1 MKKISIILISL
12 LITFSYE
19 GTIAL
24 TDCEIKND
32 DTTKTKA
39 VVSCQASATI
49 AEHVFVDNYLK
60 LGGKTETSK
69 SASLASCAAA
79 TCGAQD
85 GTTSLFPCTFT
96 CSKVTSEEKDVAYIL
111 KAIDTGA
118 KSGVFSGSNSG
129 NDVTLAIKADST
141 SVYTGQ
147 AAAASGDTTKDEQK
161 NDEESESSTFI
172 KYTLLLL
179 NILLF

>member
-19 GTIAL
+19 ATIAL

-39 VVSCQASATI
+39 VVSCKAAPTLAQ
-49 AEHVFVDNYLK
+49 HVFVDNYLK
-60 LGGKTETSK
+60 LEGKTNSSK
-69 SASLASCAAA
+69 IASLASCAAA
-79 TCGAQD
+79 TCGDEAD
-85 GTTSLFPCTFT
+85 NKFPCTFT

-111 KAIDTGA
+111 KAIDTA
-118 KSGVFSGSNSG
+118 AASGVFSGSHSADNI
-129 NDVTLAIKADST
+129 TLALKTSD

-147 AAAASGDTTKDEQK
+147 AAAAASEDTNSEQK
-161 NDEESESSTFI
+161 KDDKSTFI

>member
-1 MKKISIILISL
+1 MTKILIIFICL
-12 LITFSYE
+12 LITLSYE
-19 GTIAL
+19 GTTIVL
-24 TDCEIKND
+24 TDSEIKND

-39 VVSCQASATI
+39 VVSCQASATM
-49 AEHVFVDNYLK
+49 AEHVFVDDYLK

-85 GTTSLFPCTFT
+85 SSTSLFPCTFT

-129 NDVTLAIKADST
+129 NDVTLAIKASST

-147 AAAASGDTTKDEQK
+147 AAASGDTTKDEQK

-172 KYTLLLL
+172 KYTLLFLI
-179 NILLF
+179 ILLF

>member
-19 GTIAL
+19 ATIAL

-39 VVSCQASATI
+39 VVSCQAAPTL

-60 LGGKTETSK
+60 LEGKTNSSK
-69 SASLASCAAA
+69 TASLASCAAA
-79 TCGAQD
+79 TCGAEA
-85 GTTSLFPCTFT
+85 SSKFPCTFT
-96 CSKVTSEEKDVAYIL
+96 CSKVTDEEKDVAYIL
-111 KAIDTGA
+111 KAIGSPA
-118 KSGVFSGSNSG
+118 SSGVFSGSHTS
-129 NDVTLAIKADST
+129 DVVTLALKASD

-147 AAAASGDTTKDEQK
+147 AAASEGGNNEQK
-161 NDEESESSTFI
+161 KDDKSTFI

>member
-19 GTIAL
+19 ATIAL

-39 VVSCQASATI
+39 VVSCQASATMADHI
-49 AEHVFVDNYLK
+49 FVDDYLK
-60 LGGKTETSK
+60 LVGKTETSK

-79 TCGAQD
+79 TCGTEAD
-85 GTTSLFPCTFT
+85 SKYPCTFT

-111 KAIDTGA
+111 KAIDSGA

-129 NDVTLAIKADST
+129 NDVTLAIKASST

-147 AAAASGDTTKDEQK
+147 AAASGDTTKDEQK
-161 NDEESESSTFI
+161 KDDESESSTFI
-172 KYTLLLL
+172 KYTLLFL

>member
-39 VVSCQASATI
+39 VVSCLAAPTL

-60 LGGKTETSK
+60 LKGKTETSK
-69 SASLASCAAA
+69 TASLASCAAA
-79 TCGAQD
+79 TCEAEAENK
-85 GTTSLFPCTFT
+85 FPCTFT

-111 KAIDTGA
+111 KAITSGA
-118 KSGVFSGSNSG
+118 TSGVFSGSNSG

-172 KYTLLLL
+172 KYTLLFLI
-179 NILLF
+179 ILLF

>member
-19 GTIAL
+19 ATIAL

-39 VVSCQASATI
+39 VVSCQASPTMAD
-49 AEHVFVDNYLK
+49 HVFVDNYLK
-60 LGGKTETSK
+60 LVGKTETSK

-79 TCGAQD
+79 TCGSEAD
-85 GTTSLFPCTFT
+85 SKFPCTFT

-172 KYTLLLL
+172 KYTLLFL

>member
-19 GTIAL
+19 ATIAL

-49 AEHVFVDNYLK
+49 AEHVFVDDYLK

-85 GTTSLFPCTFT
+85 SSTSLFPCTFT

-129 NDVTLAIKADST
+129 NDVTLAIKASST

-147 AAAASGDTTKDEQK
+147 AAASGDTTKDEQK

-172 KYTLLLL
+172 KYTLLFL

>member
-1 MKKISIILISL
+1 MKKISIILVSL

-19 GTIAL
+19 ATIAL

-39 VVSCQASATI
+39 VVSCQAAPTL

-60 LGGKTETSK
+60 LEGKTNSSK
-69 SASLASCAAA
+69 TASLASCAAA
-79 TCGAQD
+79 TCGAEA
-85 GTTSLFPCTFT
+85 SSKFPCTFT
-96 CSKVTSEEKDVAYIL
+96 CSKVTDEEKDVAYIL
-111 KAIDTGA
+111 KAIGSPA
-118 KSGVFSGSNSG
+118 SSGVFSGSHTS
-129 NDVTLAIKADST
+129 DVVTLALKASD

-147 AAAASGDTTKDEQK
+147 AAASEGGNNEQK
-161 NDEESESSTFI
+161 KDDKSTFI

>member
-19 GTIAL
+19 ATIAL

-39 VVSCQASATI
+39 VVSCKASATI
-49 AEHVFVDNYLK
+49 ADYVFVDDYLK

-79 TCGAQD
+79 TCGSEAD
-85 GTTSLFPCTFT
+85 NKFPCTFT

-111 KAIDTGA
+111 KAIGTGA
-118 KSGVFSGSNSG
+118 TSGVFSGSNSG

-147 AAAASGDTTKDEQK
+147 AANASGDTTKDEQK

-172 KYTLLLL
+172 KYTLLFLI
-179 NILLF
+179 ILLF

>member
-19 GTIAL
+19 TPIAL

-39 VVSCQASATI
+39 VVSCQAAPTL
-49 AEHVFVDNYLK
+49 AQHVFADNYLQLK
-60 LGGKTETSK
+60 GKTETSK
-69 SASLASCAAA
+69 TASLASCAAA
-79 TCGAQD
+79 TCEAEAN
-85 GTTSLFPCTFT
+85 SKFPCTFT

-111 KAIDTGA
+111 TAIDPA
-118 KSGVFSGSNSG
+118 AASGVFSGTHSG
-129 NDVTLAIKADST
+129 DVVTLALKANSDK
-141 SVYTGQ
+141 VYTGQ
-147 AAAASGDTTKDEQK
+147 AAAAASENTNSEQK
-161 NDEESESSTFI
+161 KDDNSNSSTFI

>member
-1 MKKISIILISL
+1 MKKNSIILISL

-19 GTIAL
+19 TIIAL

-39 VVSCQASATI
+39 VVSCKAAPTLAQ
-49 AEHVFVDNYLK
+49 HVFVDNYLK
-60 LGGKTETSK
+60 LEGKTNSSK
-69 SASLASCAAA
+69 TASLASCAAA
-79 TCGAQD
+79 TCDSAVNN
-85 GTTSLFPCTFT
+85 LFPCKFT
-96 CSKVTSEEKDVAYIL
+96 CSKVTSEEKDVTYIL
-111 KAIDTGA
+111 TAITSPA
-118 KSGVFSGSNSG
+118 ASGVFSGSHSADN
-129 NDVTLAIKADST
+129 VTLAVKTSD

-147 AAAASGDTTKDEQK
+147 AAASEGGNNEQK
-161 NDEESESSTFI
+161 KDDKSTFI

>member
-19 GTIAL
+19 TPIAL

-39 VVSCQASATI
+39 VVSCQAAPTL
-49 AEHVFVDNYLK
+49 AQHVFADNYLQLK
-60 LGGKTETSK
+60 GKTETSK
-69 SASLASCAAA
+69 TASLASCAAA
-79 TCGAQD
+79 TCEAEAN
-85 GTTSLFPCTFT
+85 SKFPCTFT

-111 KAIDTGA
+111 TAIDPA
-118 KSGVFSGSNSG
+118 AASGVFSGTHSG
-129 NDVTLAIKADST
+129 DVVTLALKASE

-147 AAAASGDTTKDEQK
+147 AAAAASENTNSEQK
-161 NDEESESSTFI
+161 KDDNSDSSTFI

>member
-1 MKKISIILISL
+1 MKKISIILVSL

-19 GTIAL
+19 GTIVL

-39 VVSCQASATI
+39 VVSCKAAPTLAQ
-49 AEHVFVDNYLK
+49 HVFVDNYLK
-60 LGGKTETSK
+60 LEGKTNSSK
-69 SASLASCAAA
+69 TASLASCAAA
-79 TCGAQD
+79 TCGDEAE
-85 GTTSLFPCTFT
+85 SKFPCTFT
-96 CSKVTSEEKDVAYIL
+96 CSKVTDEEKDVAYIL
-111 KAIDTGA
+111 KTIGSAA
-118 KSGVFSGSNSG
+118 SSGVFSGSHTS
-129 NDVTLAIKADST
+129 DFVTLAVKTSD

-147 AAAASGDTTKDEQK
+147 AAASEGGNNEQK
-161 NDEESESSTFI
+161 KDDKSTFI

>member
-19 GTIAL
+19 ATIAL

-39 VVSCQASATI
+39 VVSCQAAPTL

-60 LGGKTETSK
+60 LEGKTNSSK
-69 SASLASCAAA
+69 TASLASCAAA
-79 TCGAQD
+79 TCGAAAD
-85 GTTSLFPCTFT
+85 SKYPCTFT
-96 CSKVTSEEKDVAYIL
+96 CSKVTSEEKDVVYIL
-111 KAIDTGA
+111 TTIGSPAS
-118 KSGVFSGSNSG
+118 SGVFSGTHSG
-129 NDVTLAIKADST
+129 DFVTLAVNATSD

-147 AAAASGDTTKDEQK
+147 AAASEGGNNEQK
-161 NDEESESSTFI
+161 KDDKSTFI

>member
-19 GTIAL
+19 ATIVL

-39 VVSCQASATI
+39 VVSCQANVTI
-49 AEHVFVDNYLK
+49 AQHVFVDDYLK
-60 LGGKTETSK
+60 LEGKTNSSK
-69 SASLASCAAA
+69 TASLASCAAA
-79 TCGAQD
+79 TCDSAVNN
-85 GTTSLFPCTFT
+85 LFPCKFT
-96 CSKVTSEEKDVAYIL
+96 CSKVTSEEKDVAYVL
-111 KAIDTGA
+111 KAISSPAD
-118 KSGVFSGSNSG
+118 SGVFSGSHSAEL
-129 NDVTLAIKADST
+129 VTLAVKSSD

-147 AAAASGDTTKDEQK
+147 AAAASEDTNNEQK
-161 NDEESESSTFI
+161 KDDKSDSSTFI
-172 KYTLLLL
+172 KFTLLLL

>member
-19 GTIAL
+19 TTIAL

-39 VVSCQASATI
+39 VVSCQAAPTL
-49 AEHVFVDNYLK
+49 AQHVFVDNYLK
-60 LGGKTETSK
+60 LEGKTNSSK
-69 SASLASCAAA
+69 TASLASCAAA
-79 TCGAQD
+79 TCDAESG
-85 GTTSLFPCTFT
+85 GKFPCKFT
-96 CSKVTSEEKDVAYIL
+96 CSKVTDEEKDVAYIL
-111 KAIDTGA
+111 KAIA
-118 KSGVFSGSNSG
+118 PAAASGVFSGSHTS
-129 NDVTLAIKADST
+129 DVVTLALKASD

-147 AAAASGDTTKDEQK
+147 AAASEGGNNEQK
-161 NDEESESSTFI
+161 KDDKSTFI

>member
-1 MKKISIILISL
+1 MKKISIILVSL

-19 GTIAL
+19 ATIAL

-39 VVSCQASATI
+39 VVSCQAAPTL
-49 AEHVFVDNYLK
+49 AQHVFVDNYLK
-60 LGGKTETSK
+60 LEGKTNSSK
-69 SASLASCAAA
+69 TASLASCAAA
-79 TCGAQD
+79 TCDAESG
-85 GTTSLFPCTFT
+85 GKFPCKFT
-96 CSKVTSEEKDVAYIL
+96 CSKVTDEEKDVAYIL
-111 KAIDTGA
+111 KAIDLA
-118 KSGVFSGSNSG
+118 AASGVFSSHTS
-129 NDVTLAIKADST
+129 DVVTLALKASD

-147 AAAASGDTTKDEQK
+147 AAASEGGNNEQK
-161 NDEESESSTFI
+161 KDDKSTFI

>member
-19 GTIAL
+19 GTTIAL

-39 VVSCQASATI
+39 VVSCLASATL
-49 AEHVFVDNYLK
+49 ADYVFVDNYLK
-60 LGGKTETSK
+60 LKGKTETSK
-69 SASLASCAAA
+69 TASLASCAAA
-79 TCGAQD
+79 TCETESG
-85 GTTSLFPCTFT
+85 GKFPCTFT

-111 KAIDTGA
+111 TEIAPADA
-118 KSGVFSGSNSG
+118 SGVFSGTHSG
-129 NDVTLAIKADST
+129 DVVTLAVKASSN

-147 AAAASGDTTKDEQK
+147 AAAAANEDTNNAQKKDD
-161 NDEESESSTFI
+161 NSDSSTFI

>member
-39 VVSCQASATI
+39 VVSCLAAPTL
-49 AEHVFVDNYLK
+49 AEYVFVDNYLQLK
-60 LGGKTETSK
+60 GKTETSK
-69 SASLASCAAA
+69 TASLASCAAA
-79 TCGAQD
+79 TCGNEAD
-85 GTTSLFPCTFT
+85 NKFPCTFT

-111 KAIDTGA
+111 TEISPAA
-118 KSGVFSGSNSG
+118 ASGVFSGTHSG
-129 NDVTLAIKADST
+129 DVVTLALKTSE

-147 AAAASGDTTKDEQK
+147 AAAAASENTNSEQK
-161 NDEESESSTFI
+161 KDDNSDSSTFI

>member
-19 GTIAL
+19 ATIAL

-39 VVSCQASATI
+39 VVSCQASATL
-49 AEHVFVDNYLK
+49 ADHVFVDNYLK
-60 LGGKTETSK
+60 LEGKTNSSK
-69 SASLASCAAA
+69 IASLASCAAA
-79 TCGAQD
+79 TCGTAAE
-85 GTTSLFPCTFT
+85 SKYPCTFT

-111 KAIDTGA
+111 TVISSPAA
-118 KSGVFSGSNSG
+118 SGVFSGSHTA
-129 NDVTLAIKADST
+129 DLVTLALKSG
-141 SVYTGQ
+141 SEKVYTGQ
-147 AAAASGDTTKDEQK
+147 AAASEETNKEQNKDDK
-161 NDEESESSTFI
+161 SDSSTFI
-172 KYTLLLL
+172 EYTLLLL